1 MTEPLLD
8 ALNHDLPA
16 DPAPAAATA
25 EPPRSIYD
33 LLRARHAAPEWA
45 LLEEVGER
53 PAGNRW
59 ADGIA
64 INLWSSRGY
73 AIHGFEVKV
82 SRSDWLRELKQPAKA
97 EALFRNCDYWWLV
110 AEKGIVKDGELPPS
124 WGHLERRGNSL
135 YAVVA
140 APRLQPVPL
149 SRAFFASLVRRSH
162 EQIDR
167 LAAAQFQDKLREAR
181 ALEREHAQREIGH
194 AKSEL
199 DAMRQRIMQFEKAT
213 GIAFD
218 DYHINASLR
227 TVKLAQKLE
236 ALRGFG
242 GGDRLFGK
250 LDELANRLE
259 GAAASVREAIKVADL
274 DGPAQE
280 KA

>member
-1 MTEPLLD
+1 MTESLLEP
-8 ALNHDLPA
+8 PA
-16 DPAPAAATA
+16 DAPAESASAAND
-25 EPPRSIYD
+25 PPRSIYD

-53 PAGNRW
+53 PAGSRW

-135 YAVVA
+135 YTVVA
-140 APRLQPVPL
+140 APRLQPVAL

-181 ALEREHAQREIGH
+181 ALEREHAQREIGQ

-199 DAMRQRIMQFEKAT
+199 DAMRQRIMQFEKST

-242 GGDRLFGK
+242 GGEKLFGK

-274 DGPAQE
+274 DGAPGSDN
-280 KA
+280 KS